1 MTKTQ
6 NLTLKLNNA
15 AFHEGFP
22 RENEGVFER
31 ALADGTSS
39 TVIAGPLQ
47 LGRQHQVL
55 VLVPAKEVKIRIDM
69 QAMPLRAGR
78 RPRHQFA
85 FTGCWGSTNWL
96 IFTKSTEKSRNGAIR
111 FRFFGFL
118 I

>member
-1 MTKTQ
+1 M
-6 NLTLKLNNA
+6 
-15 AFHEGFP
+15 

-47 LGRQHQVL
+47 LGQQHQ
-55 VLVPAKEVKIRIDM
+55 VPAKEVKIRIDM

-96 IFTKSTEKSRNGAIR
+96 IFTKSTEKWGNPFQVFWIPDLKPGI
-111 FRFFGFL
+111 
-118 I
+118 